1 MRTTKPPPPAS
12 SSSSTEEESKHD
24 ALWKTILAKRC
35 PEPDAVQAL
44 KKAAPPGTKPLDR
57 LRPSAEARVDDLF
70 WGMGET
76 LLHLA
81 ARMGNADAAKLLLS
95 QGAGVNVVS
104 RPSDPAAGCTGTAL
118 HAACS
123 SGAVDIVRMLLE
135 AKADRRPAK
144 CGEGSALHIAC
155 AHGVRGKSSRNIR
168 TRAPRVPSLCR
179 RHYKK
184 PSSLASKDYPA
195 VIYAA
200 GAHRRSNP
208 VLAHPRGRA
217 PRVHDG
223 ALEAR

>member
-1 MRTTKPPPPAS
+1 MRTTKPPPPPS

-24 ALWKTILAKRC
+24 LLWKTILAKRC

-57 LRPSAEARVDDLF
+57 LRPNAEARVDDLF

-155 AHGVRGKSSRNIR
+155 AHGVRGNSSRNIR
-168 TRAPRVPSLCR
+168 TRAPRVPSLCDTTR
-179 RHYKK
+179 I
-184 PSSLASKDYPA
+184 LQ
-195 VIYAA
+195 
-200 GAHRRSNP
+200 
-208 VLAHPRGRA
+208 
-217 PRVHDG
+217 
-223 ALEAR
+223 EA

>member
-1 MRTTKPPPPAS
+1 MRTTKPPPPPS

-24 ALWKTILAKRC
+24 LLWKTILAKRC

-155 AHGVRGKSSRNIR
+155 AHGVRGKPSRNIR
-168 TRAPRVPSLCR
+168 TRAPRVPSLCDTTR
-179 RHYKK
+179 
-184 PSSLASKDYPA
+184 SLALLHRRDYPA

-208 VLAHPRGRA
+208 VLAQH
-217 PRVHDG
+217 
-223 ALEAR
+223 LEVVELLVNRQVRRL